1 MKKKQIAVNN
11 ELSRQVIRMS
21 KDIEKFE
28 NKGIKYKVLVD
39 RKNTIKSLMSV
50 LKDSIHRVTE
60 LIKGAINGDVGT
72 IIEFPEKIAKA
83 IETVEKNSR
92 SKAYL
97 KNLGIY

>member
-1 MKKKQIAVNN
+1 
-11 ELSRQVIRMS
+11 
-21 KDIEKFE
+21 
-28 NKGIKYKVLVD
+28 
-39 RKNTIKSLMSV
+39 MSV

-72 IIEFPEKIAKA
+72 IIKFPEKIAKA